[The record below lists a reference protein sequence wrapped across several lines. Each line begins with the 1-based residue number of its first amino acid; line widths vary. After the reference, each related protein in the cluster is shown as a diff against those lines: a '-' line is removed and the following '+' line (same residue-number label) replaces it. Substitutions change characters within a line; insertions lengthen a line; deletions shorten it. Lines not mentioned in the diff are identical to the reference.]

1 MQSTSICIA
10 IDSTKPF
17 DWNVLAEVALPP
29 RAEPSLITDSDPPD
43 DLRVCLIALDH
54 RGQWG
59 KNIHVEAHACKSI
72 LYVAT
77 SPSFSLYTRS
87 RARARANSYSR
98 PSSPQMQIEPL
109 SEQLQI
115 SGDMVKAEAE
125 ILGQV
130 VEDFQVESVPGTPR
144 ISLTLFN

>member
-1 MQSTSICIA
+1 
-10 IDSTKPF
+10 
-17 DWNVLAEVALPP
+17 
-29 RAEPSLITDSDPPD
+29 
-43 DLRVCLIALDH
+43 
-54 RGQWG
+54 
-59 KNIHVEAHACKSI
+59 
-72 LYVAT
+72 
-77 SPSFSLYTRS
+77 
-87 RARARANSYSR
+87 
-98 PSSPQMQIEPL
+98 MQIEPL